1 MEAWIS
7 PDLKR
12 IGVVLK
18 RALYFITCR
27 GKTLYPVKIEE
38 DYITR
43 NLLYVKEKLPPQL
56 QGDVTYQ
63 QLSLF
68 DDGMPLSFG
77 EQAGLLAAEGQ
88 ELLTA
93 GADAGGAGTV
103 CMTTIF
109 VCEDSLDGILTGVY
123 EAWDSR
129 LGHENV
135 RLQTEAEGTLE
146 LFCQYR
152 PVRRDLEK
160 AEKVLRTV
168 RRRMGEKAREAVCY
182 AAACTDERK
191 ADAIYRLIVLGLS
204 MADGTKAV
212 DCLQNPAV
220 LLVEKLRYKAWHEA
234 ERMLGFLRF
243 EELENGVLYA
253 PHGAALR
260 GASSDRPAFRGSAVP
275 GKLDHSRSQAR
286 AGRRPPGGRRLVPH
300 RGGSFKCSGKREPY
314 RGRNREFQKLWQAF
328 CSSIAIEERRNPR
341 CQQNLLPLRFR
352 PYMTEFGVDRSRT
365 VLN

>member
-1 MEAWIS
+1 
-7 PDLKR
+7 
-12 IGVVLK
+12 
-18 RALYFITCR
+18 
-27 GKTLYPVKIEE
+27 
-38 DYITR
+38 
-43 NLLYVKEKLPPQL
+43 
-56 QGDVTYQ
+56 
-63 QLSLF
+63 
-68 DDGMPLSFG
+68 
-77 EQAGLLAAEGQ
+77 
-88 ELLTA
+88 
-93 GADAGGAGTV
+93 
-103 CMTTIF
+103 MTTIF

-129 LGHENV
+129 LGHESV

-253 PHGAALR
+253 RMEPPYAVLPLIAPHFADRLYQENWIIHDLRRGQAAVHRAGGGWFLTE
-260 GASSDRPAFRGSAVP
+260 AEALSALE
-275 GKLDHSRSQAR
+275 KESRS
-286 AGRRPPGGRRLVPH
+286 GTE
-300 RGGSFKCSGKREPY
+300 K
-314 RGRNREFQKLWQAF
+314 EFQKLWQAF

-352 PYMTEFGVDRSRT
+352 PYMTEFGADRSRT

>member
-1 MEAWIS
+1 M
-7 PDLKR
+7 
-12 IGVVLK
+12 
-18 RALYFITCR
+18 
-27 GKTLYPVKIEE
+27 
-38 DYITR
+38 
-43 NLLYVKEKLPPQL
+43 
-56 QGDVTYQ
+56 
-63 QLSLF
+63 
-68 DDGMPLSFG
+68 M
-77 EQAGLLAAEGQ
+77 
-88 ELLTA
+88 
-93 GADAGGAGTV
+93 
-103 CMTTIF
+103 TIF

-168 RRRMGEKAREAVCY
+168 RQRMGEKAREAVCY

-220 LLVEKLRYKAWHEA
+220 LLVEKLRYRAWHEA

-253 PHGAALR
+253 RMEPPYAVLPLIAPHFADRLYQENWIIHDLRRGQAA
-260 GASSDRPAFRGSAVP
+260 V
-275 GKLDHSRSQAR
+275 HR
-286 AGRRPPGGRRLVPH
+286 AGGGWFLTEAEALSALEKEGR
-300 RGGSFKCSGKREPY
+300 SGTEQ
-314 RGRNREFQKLWQAF
+314 EFQKLWQAF

-352 PYMTEFGVDRSRT
+352 PYMTEFGADRSRT

>member
-1 MEAWIS
+1 
-7 PDLKR
+7 
-12 IGVVLK
+12 
-18 RALYFITCR
+18 
-27 GKTLYPVKIEE
+27 
-38 DYITR
+38 
-43 NLLYVKEKLPPQL
+43 
-56 QGDVTYQ
+56 
-63 QLSLF
+63 
-68 DDGMPLSFG
+68 
-77 EQAGLLAAEGQ
+77 
-88 ELLTA
+88 
-93 GADAGGAGTV
+93 
-103 CMTTIF
+103 MTTIF

-253 PHGAALR
+253 RMEPPYAVLPLIAPHFADRLYQENWIIHDLRRGQAAVHRAGGGWFLTE
-260 GASSDRPAFRGSAVP
+260 AEALSALE
-275 GKLDHSRSQAR
+275 KESRSGA
-286 AGRRPPGGRRLVPH
+286 
-300 RGGSFKCSGKREPY
+300 E
-314 RGRNREFQKLWQAF
+314 REFQKLWQAF

-352 PYMTEFGVDRSRT
+352 PYMTEFGADRSRT